1 MPKDILSIISM
12 KRMMP
17 HTTHFLWNIKVYLP
31 EAEPVLLEPGQRF
44 DGLTLTFDSQSILP
58 EPTQMMED
66 DTSDPLSERESH
78 AVWIVNPANGHAYK
92 KVYSE
97 TRDAAIAKAAEEEVH
112 FVAINDAAEH
122 KWLASVFGHE
132 FYWIGLSK
140 VEKDGQWQ
148 WDSGEPVTY
157 ENWLPD
163 DFFSESPSIGV
174 GERSYAV
181 MTFVDSKWYAV
192 GPKSV
197 VWRMTEMA
205 ILEKAD
211 VPDNSRTEKK

>member
-1 MPKDILSIISM
+1 M
-12 KRMMP
+12 
-17 HTTHFLWNIKVYLP
+17 
-31 EAEPVLLEPGQRF
+31 
-44 DGLTLTFDSQSILP
+44 
-58 EPTQMMED
+58 
-66 DTSDPLSERESH
+66 
-78 AVWIVNPANGHAYK
+78 
-92 KVYSE
+92 
-97 TRDAAIAKAAEEEVH
+97 
-112 FVAINDAAEH
+112 
-122 KWLASVFGHE
+122 ASVFGHE

-140 VEKDGQWQ
+140 LEKDGQWQ

-163 DFFSESPSIGV
+163 DFFSESPSIGI

-211 VPDNSRTEKK
+211 LPDNSHTEKK